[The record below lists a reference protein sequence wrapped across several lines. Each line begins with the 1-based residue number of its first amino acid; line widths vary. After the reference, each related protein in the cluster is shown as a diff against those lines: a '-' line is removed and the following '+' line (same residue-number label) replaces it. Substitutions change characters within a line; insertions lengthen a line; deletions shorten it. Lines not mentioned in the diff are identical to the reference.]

1 MAVTNAKD
9 IKTDAVLLTQ
19 AHIDMDIGGTVNLGF
34 AKAKMMPG
42 ERLSI

>member
-9 IKTDAVLLTQ
+9 IKTDAVLLTH
-19 AHIDMDIGGTVNLGF
+19 ALIDLDISGTVF
-34 AKAKMMPG
+34 AKAEMMPG